1 MGLYAEVPEVEAEFG
16 VPECEGNNP
25 YELADENPEELAE
38 VDCDQEVS
46 PIEIDLEDRI
56 LDSENTQSVVYNSQ
70 PVQNQQQKGKGRQKI
85 KNQGQYVPSISDLS
99 LIHI

>member
-38 VDCDQEVS
+38 VDCD
-46 PIEIDLEDRI
+46 
-56 LDSENTQSVVYNSQ
+56 
-70 PVQNQQQKGKGRQKI
+70 
-85 KNQGQYVPSISDLS
+85 
-99 LIHI
+99 